1 MSFGIVG
8 TTMIGFLHSMEFFD
22 AGQGLRMMKPVWKMI
37 HLFALDEPEA
47 VVDASGKLLV
57 YFGIAMS
64 GREFVAGLAV
74 AIFGQIAVSLNDRP
88 QTIGESVKR
97 LVATMICAFFAALA
111 CGMPVVKEFPS
122 VIVMGM
128 AGALSMTIIKILDA
142 FKRKA
147 DSKADQAADKI
158 LDNVKDRFGG

>member
-1 MSFGIVG
+1 ML
-8 TTMIGFLHSMEFFD
+8 GFLH
-22 AGQGLRMMKPVWKMI
+22 
-37 HLFALDEPEA
+37 FAAYSRDDQHRKAIVMSKLLDQAWRKLSQLGIIDQETII
-47 VVDASGKLLV
+47 DSSGKLLV
-57 YFGIAMS
+57 FFGIALS
-64 GREFVAGLAV
+64 GREFVAGIAT

-88 QTIGESVKR
+88 QTIGEAIKR
-97 LVATMICAFFAALA
+97 LVGTILCAFFAAMA
-111 CGMPVVKEFPS
+111 CGLPIVKSFPP

>member
-57 YFGIAMS
+57 FFGIALS
-64 GREFVAGLAV
+64 GREFVAGIAT

-88 QTIGESVKR
+88 QTIGEAIKR
-97 LVATMICAFFAALA
+97 LVGTILCAFFAAMA
-111 CGMPVVKEFPS
+111 CGLPIVKSFPP